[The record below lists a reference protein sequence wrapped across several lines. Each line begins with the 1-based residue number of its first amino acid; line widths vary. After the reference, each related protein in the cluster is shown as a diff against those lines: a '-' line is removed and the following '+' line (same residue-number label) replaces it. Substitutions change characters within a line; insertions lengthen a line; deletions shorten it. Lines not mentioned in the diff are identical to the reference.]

1 MGVRLTARQSLGLG
15 GGAQREGLAGPEDG
29 KRRPTCRD
37 HLSTSWAAATGGHG
51 SWSSAVS
58 GGPRLVSFLRGSEQL
73 TALL

>member
-1 MGVRLTARQSLGLG
+1 MGVRRTARQRLGLG
-15 GGAQREGLAGPEDG
+15 RGAQREGPAGPVDG

-37 HLSTSWAAATGGHG
+37 HLSSSRATVTGGHG

-58 GGPRLVSFLRGSEQL
+58 GGPRLVSSLCGSEQL

>member
-37 HLSTSWAAATGGHG
+37 HLSNSWAAATGGHG
-51 SWSSAVS
+51 SWSSLSRVAP
-58 GGPRLVSFLRGSEQL
+58 GLFPFC
-73 TALL
+73 TALNS